1 MKILAGNKEYKV
13 KLTKKVVKDL
23 NNGKITLDS
32 IQNVLQRNSEFL
44 ENINDDTFLIED
56 AEYDVML
63 SGCKDSDIEV
73 QFAVFRKHVTKI
85 TVNE

>member
-1 MKILAGNKEYKV
+1 MRILVGNKEYKV

-32 IQNVLQRNSEFL
+32 IQNVLQRKSEFL

-56 AEYDVML
+56 AEYDVIL
-63 SGCKDSDIEV
+63 SGYKETDIEV
-73 QFAVFRKHVTKI
+73 QFAVFRNYVTKI